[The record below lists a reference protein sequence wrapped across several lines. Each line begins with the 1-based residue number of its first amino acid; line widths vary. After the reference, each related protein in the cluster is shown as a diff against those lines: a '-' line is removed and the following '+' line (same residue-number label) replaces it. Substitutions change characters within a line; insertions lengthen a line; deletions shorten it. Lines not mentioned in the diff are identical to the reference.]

1 MCDMWILKN
10 KREGHGDE
18 GEHRSQLH
26 KYNSRVKVRRFLN
39 ANDKNGGNPE
49 DREESN
55 QIEGCSR
62 VRQRGQLI
70 GCETQSTYRRPS
82 AMILGPLRA
91 RHVADLRR
99 QADAIVL
106 QERHQRAAPPARNG
120 RRSER
125 VFQYQVPS
133 DDPGY

>member
-10 KREGHGDE
+10 KRESHGDE

-26 KYNSRVKVRRFLN
+26 KYNSRVKVRRFFN

-49 DREESN
+49 DGEESN

-62 VRQRGQLI
+62 VRQRGQVV
-70 GCETQSTYRRPS
+70 GRETRSTYRRPS
-82 AMILGPLRA
+82 AIILGPLRD

-99 QADAIVL
+99 HADGLVL
-106 QERHQRAAPPARNG
+106 P
-120 RRSER
+120 
-125 VFQYQVPS
+125 
-133 DDPGY
+133 